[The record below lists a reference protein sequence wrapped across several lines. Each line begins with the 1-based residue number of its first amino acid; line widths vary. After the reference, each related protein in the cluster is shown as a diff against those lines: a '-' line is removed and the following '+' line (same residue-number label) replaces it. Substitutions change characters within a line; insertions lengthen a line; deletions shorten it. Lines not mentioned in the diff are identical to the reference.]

1 MTGYSLAYWI
11 LFFFIYCF
19 LGWCIESTIV
29 SVDTKK
35 LTNRGFLNGPVI
47 PIYGFGAIMIIFCTL
62 PFSGNFV
69 LEYIVGVVSCTVLEY
84 FTGVLME
91 LIFKTKY
98 WDYSGKF
105 MNFQGRVCLI
115 SSLFWGILSLFVI
128 KVIHI
133 PMADFITTHIG
144 LSIAVALD
152 IVFAAVMLTDT
163 VFSVKA
169 AFELSKIVAKL
180 EAVNVQLELAK
191 MEARDILAVK
201 LEDMERRKDEIM
213 DRLADSNQELRDRI
227 GDLVKGRDE
236 IIKSMGAGV
245 RSMVRNNP
253 SAVHKRFAKGYAD
266 LKERLRR

>member
-1 MTGYSLAYWI
+1 MTAYPLAYWI

-19 LGWCIESTIV
+19 LGWCIESAIV
-29 SVDTKK
+29 SVNTRK

-47 PIYGFGAIMIIFCTL
+47 PIYGFGAIMIIFCTI

-69 LEYIVGVVSCTVLEY
+69 MEYIVGVVSCTVLEY
-84 FTGVLME
+84 FTGLLME
-91 LIFKTKY
+91 LIFKTKF
-98 WDYSGKF
+98 WDYSDKF
-105 MNFQGRVCLI
+105 MNFQGRVCLV
-115 SSLFWGILSLFVI
+115 SSLFWGVLSLFVI

-133 PMADFITTHIG
+133 PMADFITSH
-144 LSIAVALD
+144 LD
-152 IVFAAVMLTDT
+152 IRVTAAIDIVLAAAMLTDT
-163 VFSVKA
+163 VFSVRA

-191 MEARDILAVK
+191 METRDVLAVK

-213 DRLADSNQELRDRI
+213 DRLADSNEELRDRI
-227 GDLVKGRDE
+227 GSLVKRRDE
-236 IIKSMGAGV
+236 IIKNMGLGV

-253 SAVHKRFAKGYAD
+253 SAVHKKFAKGYAD